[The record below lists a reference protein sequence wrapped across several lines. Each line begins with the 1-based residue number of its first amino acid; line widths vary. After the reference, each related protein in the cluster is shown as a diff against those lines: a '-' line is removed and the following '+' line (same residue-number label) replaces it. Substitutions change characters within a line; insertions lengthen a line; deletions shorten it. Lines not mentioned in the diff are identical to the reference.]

1 MSLSNNKNLK
11 SAICEDEVKHHT
23 VIFSIEDSHNGP
35 ECKITLHRQD
45 PHHGWAGKGESRSSD
60 DHLVVKLSPPG
71 SGGLGTNPE
80 QLLAAGWSACFES
93 AMGLAARKKRVALPS
108 DLAIDAEIDLTLV
121 DGAYTL
127 AARLNVSL
135 PGVAREVAQAI
146 VDEAHQLCP
155 YSRATRGNI
164 EVTISLV

>member
-1 MSLSNNKNLK
+1 MGQN
-11 SAICEDEVKHHT
+11 VKLLYT
-23 VIFSIEDSHNGP
+23 AKTRTTGGRE
-35 ECKITLHRQD
+35 
-45 PHHGWAGKGESRSSD
+45 KGESRSSD
-60 DHLVVKLSPPG
+60 NHLVVKLSPPG
-71 SGGLGTNPE
+71 SGGPGTNPE
-80 QLLAAGWSACFES
+80 QLFAAGWSACFES

-108 DLAIDAEIDLTLV
+108 DFAIDAEVDLTLV

-127 AARLNVSL
+127 AARLNISL

-164 EVTISLV
+164 EVAINLV